1 MPTASPPR
9 CSADMAANNPAS
21 TDKPYLRDY
30 FVEQR
35 KRLCEDLERK
45 NALDLEIQTRLL
57 ITPEY
62 RAADTVLLYMAR
74 PTEIATSLIIHA
86 AFANH
91 KRVALPVCMEQ
102 GQMIFRRIDSLDD
115 VAPGRFGILEPKAV
129 CDTVTPDE
137 HTLCVCPALSC
148 DMRGYRLGFGGG
160 YYDRYLA
167 GFPGVKAA
175 LCYADSML
183 PRIREDA
190 FDIKMDV
197 ILTDSFTRYMK

>member
-1 MPTASPPR
+1 
-9 CSADMAANNPAS
+9 MAIHHPAS
-21 TDKPYLRDY
+21 ADKPYLRDY
-30 FVEQR
+30 FLEQR
-35 KRLCEDLERK
+35 KSLCEEIERK

-62 RAADTVLLYMAR
+62 RSADTVLLYMAR
-74 PTEIATSLIIHA
+74 PIEIATSLILHA

-91 KRVALPVCMEQ
+91 KLVALPVCMEQ
-102 GQMIFRRIDSLDD
+102 GRMIFRRIESLRD
-115 VAPGRFGILEPKAV
+115 VVPGRFGILEPGAE
-129 CDTVTPDE
+129 CDTVTPDV

-160 YYDRYLA
+160 YYDRYLMD
-167 GFPGVKAA
+167 FPGVKAA
-175 LCYADSML
+175 LCYADSMI
-183 PRIREDA
+183 PKIREDA

>member
-1 MPTASPPR
+1 
-9 CSADMAANNPAS
+9 MAANKPAS
-21 TDKPYLRDY
+21 FEKAYLRD
-30 FVEQR
+30 FFIEQR
-35 KRLCEDLERK
+35 KRLYEDTERK

-57 ITPEY
+57 ITPVY
-62 RAADTVLLYMAR
+62 RAADTILLYMAR
-74 PTEIATSLIIHA
+74 PTEIATSLLIHA

-91 KRVALPVCMEQ
+91 KKVALPVCMDQ
-102 GQMIFRRIDSLDD
+102 GRMIFRRIDSLED
-115 VAPGRFGILEPKAV
+115 VAPGWFGILEPKAA
-129 CDTVTPDE
+129 CEEITPDE

-167 GFPGVKAA
+167 DFPGVKAA
-175 LCYADSML
+175 LCYADSMI
-183 PRIREDA
+183 PKIGEDP

>member
-1 MPTASPPR
+1 
-9 CSADMAANNPAS
+9 MAVNIPAS
-21 TDKPYLRDY
+21 IEKPYLRD
-30 FVEQR
+30 FFIEQR
-35 KRLCEDLERK
+35 KQLCEDAERK

-74 PTEIATSLIIHA
+74 PTEIATSLLIHA

-91 KRVALPVCMEQ
+91 KKVALPVCMDQ
-102 GQMIFRRIDSLDD
+102 GRMVFRRIDSPDD
-115 VAPGRFGILEPKAV
+115 VAPGRFGILEPKAQ
-129 CDTVTPDE
+129 CEEIMPDE
-137 HTLCVCPALSC
+137 HTLCVCPALCC

-167 GFPGVKAA
+167 DFPGVKAA
-175 LCYADSML
+175 LCYGDSMI
-183 PRIREDA
+183 PKIKEDT

>member
-1 MPTASPPR
+1 
-9 CSADMAANNPAS
+9 MATNMPAS
-21 TDKPYLRDY
+21 ADKPYLRD
-30 FVEQR
+30 FFLEQR
-35 KRLCEDLERK
+35 KSLCEDTERK

-74 PTEIATSLIIHA
+74 PLEIATSLMIHA

-91 KRVALPVCMEQ
+91 KTVALPVCMEQ
-102 GQMIFRRIDSLDD
+102 GQMIFRRIDSLHD
-115 VAPGRFGILEPKAV
+115 VAPGHFGILEPKAE
-129 CDTVTPDE
+129 CDEITPDE

-160 YYDRYLA
+160 YYDRYLID
-167 GFPGVKAA
+167 FPGVKAV
-175 LCYADSML
+175 LCYADSL
-183 PRIREDA
+183 IPKIKEDA

>member
-1 MPTASPPR
+1 
-9 CSADMAANNPAS
+9 MAANKPAS
-21 TDKPYLRDY
+21 ADKPYLRD
-30 FVEQR
+30 FFIEQR
-35 KRLCEDLERK
+35 KALCEDMGRK

-62 RAADTVLLYMAR
+62 RAADTILLYMAR
-74 PTEIATSLIIHA
+74 PTEIATSLMLHA

-91 KRVALPVCMEQ
+91 KKVALPVCMEQ
-102 GQMIFRRIDSLDD
+102 GHMIFRRIDSLSD
-115 VAPGRFGILEPKAV
+115 VAPGRFGILEPTAQ
-129 CDTVTPDE
+129 CEEITPDE
-137 HTLCVCPALSC
+137 HTLCVCPALCC

-167 GFPGVKAA
+167 DFPGVKAA
-175 LCYADSML
+175 LCYADSMI
-183 PRIREDA
+183 PKIGEEP

>member
-1 MPTASPPR
+1 
-9 CSADMAANNPAS
+9 MAANKPTS
-21 TDKPYLRDY
+21 VDKPYLRD
-30 FVEQR
+30 FFIEQR

-57 ITPEY
+57 IAPEY

-74 PTEIATSLIIHA
+74 PSEIATSLILHA

-91 KRVALPVCMEQ
+91 KKVALPVCLDQ
-102 GQMIFRRIDSLDD
+102 GRMFFRRINSLND
-115 VAPGRFGILEPKAV
+115 VAPGRFGILEPTEA
-129 CDTVTPDE
+129 CEEITPDE

-160 YYDRYLA
+160 YYDRYLVD
-167 GFPGVKAA
+167 FPGVKAA
-175 LCYADSML
+175 LCYADSMIPKL
-183 PRIREDA
+183 GEDT

-197 ILTDSFTRYMK
+197 ILTDSFTRTMK